1 MTCRKPT
8 TNQTPRLRQVS
19 KLRYCTMASPQANGV
34 ATPPPATQATTLG
47 GTSPPATQSSAT
59 IEADKPTN
67 AFQLPPEP
75 TTSSQD
81 DGMTKRPRDARLIH
95 ALLAS
100 LGVQSYEERVPQML
114 MDFGYRYASGVLAD
128 ARDLTAEA
136 VQNAS
141 SGRGGSSTAA
151 AQDGD
156 VSMEALRIAIAAK
169 SQFQIQP
176 RLPKEDLL
184 ELANEINRRPLPVPQ
199 REFGHRLPAE
209 KYCALGTGWGTKP
222 RWSLEEEF
230 DMEEAGEAE
239 ERAGEDATM
248 KDVTGEVMAE
258 DEEVDRE
265 EFEDVMGGGADST
278 MKDA

>member
-1 MTCRKPT
+1 
-8 TNQTPRLRQVS
+8 
-19 KLRYCTMASPQANGV
+19 MASPQANGV
-34 ATPPPATQATTLG
+34 ATPPPATQTTALG
-47 GTSPPATQSSAT
+47 GPSPPATQSSAT

-75 TTSSQD
+75 ATSSQD

-95 ALLAS
+95 ALLTS

-114 MDFGYRYASGVLAD
+114 MDFGYRYASGVLSD

-136 VQNAS
+136 AQNTS
-141 SGRGGSSTAA
+141 SGRGGGSTVL

-156 VSMEALRIAIAAK
+156 VSMEALRIAIASK
-169 SQFQIQP
+169 SQFQVQP

-222 RWSLEEEF
+222 QWGLNEEF
-230 DMEEAGEAE
+230 EVEEAGQAE
-239 ERAGEDATM
+239 ERAVEDAAM
-248 KDVTGEVMAE
+248 KDVTGEGAAE
-258 DEEVDRE
+258 DEEVDQD
-265 EFEDVMGGGADST
+265 EFEGVMGGGTDSA

>member
-1 MTCRKPT
+1 MTRRNM
-8 TNQTPRLRQVS
+8 TNRIPRLRQPS
-19 KLRYCTMASPQANGV
+19 KLRQCTMASPQANGV
-34 ATPPPATQATTLG
+34 ATPPPATQTTALG
-47 GTSPPATQSSAT
+47 GPSPPATQSSAT

-75 TTSSQD
+75 ATSSQD

-95 ALLAS
+95 ALLTS

-114 MDFGYRYASGVLAD
+114 MDFGYRYASGVLSD

-136 VQNAS
+136 AQNTS
-141 SGRGGSSTAA
+141 SGRGGSSAA
-151 AQDGD
+151 SAQEGD
-156 VSMEALRIAIAAK
+156 VSMEALRIAIASK
-169 SQFQIQP
+169 SQFQVQP

-222 RWSLEEEF
+222 QWELDEEFEEE
-230 DMEEAGEAE
+230 EGREVGEHAV
-239 ERAGEDATM
+239 EDAAM
-248 KDVTGEVMAE
+248 KDVTGEGAAE
-258 DEEVDRE
+258 DEE
-265 EFEDVMGGGADST
+265 
-278 MKDA
+278 